1 MATQQINIPDVGDF
15 DTVEVIEI
23 LVSVGDVIAVDDSL
37 LTLES
42 DKATMEIPSPF
53 AGKITKISVAVGDSV
68 KEGDYVFDIE
78 ASSDVVAEAEKDE
91 KSATTPAEPAS
102 KTAPASA
109 TPSVQTDVPAHVAPI
124 AAASIAATEPAVT
137 AMTSSSSPVALAAAC
152 KPVNAQTM
160 GATSHASPSVRAF
173 ARKLGV
179 GIDKVTG
186 TGPKG
191 RIQQSDI
198 EAAIKAVMSGAVS
211 QQSSGQAT
219 GGAGIPP
226 IATIDFSKFGE
237 TTTEELGRIKKIS
250 GKFLHASWL
259 NVPHVT
265 QFDECDIT
273 ELDQFRKDQ
282 KAAAEKQGIKLTPL
296 VFVMKAVVKAL
307 QDFPSVNA
315 SLSPD
320 GQSIIKK
327 HYYNIGIA
335 VDTPNGLMV
344 PVVKDVDKKGV
355 YELSRDLMEIS
366 AKARDGKLSAADMSG
381 GSFTIS
387 SLGGIGG
394 TQFTP
399 IVNAPEVAIMGLS
412 KAKMQPVWNGS
423 EFIPRLIMPFSVSYD
438 HRALDGA
445 EGVRFTTAV
454 GHYLADLR
462 QLIL

>member
-1 MATQQINIPDVGDF
+1 MAIQQVTIPDIGDF
-15 DTVEVIEI
+15 DAVEIIEI
-23 LVSVGDVIAVDDSL
+23 LVSVGDTVAEDDSL

-42 DKATMEIPSPF
+42 DKATMEIPSPV
-53 AGKITKISVAVGDSV
+53 AGTVKSIAVEMGASVS
-68 KEGDYVFDIE
+68 EGDYVLDIE
-78 ASSDVVAEAEKDE
+78 VADTAAPSAPEEKPAEEEKPQPAPTADAPQTPKVESAPAPATHATVENSPVVA
-91 KSATTPAEPAS
+91 
-102 KTAPASA
+102 
-109 TPSVQTDVPAHVAPI
+109 
-124 AAASIAATEPAVT
+124 AAAN
-137 AMTSSSSPVALAAAC
+137 

-160 GATSHASPSVRAF
+160 GAKSHASPSVRAF
-173 ARKLGV
+173 ARTLGV
-179 GIDKVTG
+179 DLGNVNG

-191 RIQQSDI
+191 RIQQNDV
-198 EAAIKAVMSGAVS
+198 EAAIKAVMTGATAAP
-211 QQSSGQAT
+211 GQATT

-226 IATIDFSKFGE
+226 IPEVDFSKFGE

-265 QFDECDIT
+265 QFDESDIT
-273 ELDQFRKDQ
+273 EMDQFRKDQ

-307 QDFPSVNA
+307 QDFPSFNA
-315 SLSPD
+315 SLSAD

-327 HYYNIGIA
+327 SYYNIGIA

-344 PVVKDVDKKGV
+344 PVVKDVDKKGI

-366 AKARDGKLSAADMSG
+366 AKARDGKLGPADMAG
-381 GSFTIS
+381 GTFTIS

-438 HRALDGA
+438 HRAIDGA
-445 EGVRFTTAV
+445 EGVRFTTTV
-454 GHYLADLR
+454 GKYLTDLR

>member
-1 MATQQINIPDVGDF
+1 MAIQQITIPDIGDF
-15 DTVEVIEI
+15 DAVEIIEI
-23 LVSVGDVIAVDDSL
+23 LVSVGDTVAVDDSL

-42 DKATMEIPSPF
+42 DKATMEIPSPV
-53 AGKITKISVAVGDSV
+53 AGIVTKIAVEMGASVS
-68 KEGDYVFDIE
+68 EGDYVLDIE
-78 ASSDVVAEAEKDE
+78 VADDASAPAEEKSQPAPVAEA
-91 KSATTPAEPAS
+91 
-102 KTAPASA
+102 APAPKVESA
-109 TPSVQTDVPAHVAPI
+109 SAPQAPATNHASVETSPI
-124 AAASIAATEPAVT
+124 VAAAANI
-137 AMTSSSSPVALAAAC
+137 
-152 KPVNAQTM
+152 PVNAQDM
-160 GATSHASPSVRAF
+160 GAKSHASPSVRAF

-179 GIDKVTG
+179 DLTNVSGN
-186 TGPKG
+186 GPKG
-191 RIQQSDI
+191 RILQTDV
-198 EAAIKAVMSGAVS
+198 EAAIKAVMTGATAAP
-211 QQSSGQAT
+211 GQAAMSGT
-219 GGAGIPP
+219 GIPP
-226 IATIDFSKFGE
+226 IPEVDFSKFGE

-265 QFDECDIT
+265 QFDESDIT
-273 ELDQFRKDQ
+273 EMDQFRKDQ

-307 QDFPSVNA
+307 QDFPSFNA
-315 SLSPD
+315 SLSAD

-327 HYYNIGIA
+327 GYYNIGIA

-344 PVVKDVDKKGV
+344 PVVKDVDKKGI

-366 AKARDGKLSAADMSG
+366 AKARDGKLGPADMAG
-381 GSFTIS
+381 GTFTIS

-438 HRALDGA
+438 HRAIDGA
-445 EGVRFTTAV
+445 EGVRFTTTV
-454 GHYLADLR
+454 GNYLSDLR

>member
-1 MATQQINIPDVGDF
+1 MATQQINIPDIGDF
-15 DTVEVIEI
+15 DTVEVIEV
-23 LVSVGDVIAVDDSL
+23 LVSVGDTVAIDDSL

-42 DKATMEIPSPF
+42 DKATMEIPSPV
-53 AGKITKISVAVGDSV
+53 AGKITKVNVAVGDDV
-68 KEGDYVFDIE
+68 KEGDYVFEIE
-78 ASSDVVAEAEKDE
+78 ASAEV
-91 KSATTPAEPAS
+91 
-102 KTAPASA
+102 TAPADEA
-109 TPSVQTDVPAHVAPI
+109 PAPAPAQTAAPAASEPAQPAAPAAEVAKPAPVSNSSPAAI
-124 AAASIAATEPAVT
+124 AAAS
-137 AMTSSSSPVALAAAC
+137 
-152 KPVNAQTM
+152 KPINSQTM
-160 GATSHASPSVRAF
+160 GAVSHASPSVRAF

-179 GIDKVTG
+179 EIDKVSG

-191 RIQQSDI
+191 RIQQTDV
-198 EAAIKAVMSGAVS
+198 EEAIKAVMSG
-211 QQSSGQAT
+211 QSSAPGQASGT
-219 GGAGIPP
+219 GIPP
-226 IATIDFSKFGE
+226 VPVIDFSKFGD

-250 GKFLHASWL
+250 GKFLQASWL

-265 QFDECDIT
+265 QFDESDIT
-273 ELDQFRKDQ
+273 EMDQFRKDQ
-282 KAAAEKQGIKLTPL
+282 KAAAEKQDIKLTPL

-307 QDFPSVNA
+307 QEFPNVNA

-344 PVVKDVDKKGV
+344 PVVKDVDKKGI

-366 AKARDGKLSAADMSG
+366 AKARDGKLGPADMSG
-381 GSFTIS
+381 GTFTIS

-412 KAKMQPVWNGS
+412 KAKMQPVWNGA

-445 EGVRFTTAV
+445 EGVRFTTTV
-454 GHYLADLR
+454 GKYLSDLR

>member
-1 MATQQINIPDVGDF
+1 MATQQINIPDIGDF
-15 DTVEVIEI
+15 DSVEIIEI
-23 LVSVGDVIAVDDSL
+23 LVSVGDTVAIDDSL

-42 DKATMEIPSPF
+42 DKATMEIPAPV
-53 AGKITKISVAVGDSV
+53 AGKITKINVAVGDNV
-68 KEGDYVFDIE
+68 KEGDYVFDIDASAEDTTEATAPVVE
-78 ASSDVVAEAEKDE
+78 ASAPVAETEKV
-91 KSATTPAEPAS
+91 
-102 KTAPASA
+102 AP
-109 TPSVQTDVPAHVAPI
+109 API
-124 AAASIAATEPAVT
+124 ATAEVKQAATVST
-137 AMTSSSSPVALAAAC
+137 NSPVALAAAS
-152 KPVNAQTM
+152 KPVNAQAM
-160 GATSHASPSVRAF
+160 GASSHASPSVRAF

-179 GIDKVTG
+179 DIQNVTG
-186 TGPKG
+186 SGPKG
-191 RIQQSDI
+191 RIQTTDV
-198 EAAIKAVMSGAVS
+198 ETAIKAVMSG
-211 QQSSGQAT
+211 QSSASGQVT
-219 GGAGIPP
+219 GGMGIPP
-226 IATIDFSKFGE
+226 VPEVDFSKFGE

-273 ELDQFRKDQ
+273 EMDQFRKDQ
-282 KAAAEKQGIKLTPL
+282 KTIAEKQGIKLTPL

-315 SLSPD
+315 SLSAD

-335 VDTPNGLMV
+335 VDTPNGLVV
-344 PVVKDVDKKGV
+344 PVVKEVDKKGI

-366 AKARDGKLSAADMSG
+366 SKARDGKLGPADMAG
-381 GSFTIS
+381 GTFTIS

-412 KAKMQPVWNGS
+412 KAKIKPVWDGS
-423 EFIPRLIMPFSVSYD
+423 EFVPRLVMPFSVSYD

-445 EGVRFTTAV
+445 EGVRFTTTV
-454 GHYLADLR
+454 VKYLSDLR

>member
-1 MATQQINIPDVGDF
+1 MAIQQINIPDIGDF
-15 DTVEVIEI
+15 DSVEIIEI
-23 LVSVGDVIAVDDSL
+23 LVSVGDTVAIDDSL

-42 DKATMEIPSPF
+42 DKATMEIPSPV
-53 AGKITKISVAVGDSV
+53 AGTITKINVAVGDDV
-68 KEGDYVFDIE
+68 KEGEHVFDIDV
-78 ASSDVVAEAEKDE
+78 SDDATAPEEKTAAPE
-91 KSATTPAEPAS
+91 PAATSTQAAATPAAPVAKAEVAQSSPVSTSSPAGL
-102 KTAPASA
+102 
-109 TPSVQTDVPAHVAPI
+109 
-124 AAASIAATEPAVT
+124 AAAS
-137 AMTSSSSPVALAAAC
+137 
-152 KPVNAQTM
+152 KPINSQSM
-160 GATSHASPSVRAF
+160 GAVSHASPAVRAF

-179 GIDKVTG
+179 EIDKVSG

-191 RIQQSDI
+191 RILQSDV
-198 EAAIKAVMSGAVS
+198 EAAIKSVMSGQAS
-211 QQSSGQAT
+211 APGQAT
-219 GGAGIPP
+219 GGTGIPP
-226 IATIDFSKFGE
+226 IPAVDFSKFGE

-250 GKFLHASWL
+250 GKFLRASWL

-273 ELDQFRKDQ
+273 EMDQFRKDQ
-282 KAAAEKQGIKLTPL
+282 KASAEKQGIKLTPL

-307 QDFPSVNA
+307 QAFPNVNA

-344 PVVKDVDKKGV
+344 PVVKDVDKKGI

-366 AKARDGKLSAADMSG
+366 EKAREGKLGPADMAG

-423 EFIPRLIMPFSVSYD
+423 EFIPRLVMPFSVSYD

-454 GHYLADLR
+454 GQYLSDLR